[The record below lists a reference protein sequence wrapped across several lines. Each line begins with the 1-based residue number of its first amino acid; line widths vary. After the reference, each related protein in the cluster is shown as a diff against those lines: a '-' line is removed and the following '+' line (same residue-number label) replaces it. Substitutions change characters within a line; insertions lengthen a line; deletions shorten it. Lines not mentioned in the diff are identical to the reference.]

1 MNKTISINPDLFRF
15 TNDRKTRKV
24 APPKP
29 KQDIKVRSQVKE
41 KDKQKNYANNM
52 YCVLFVNN
60 KSVIRGI

>member
-15 TNDRKTRKV
+15 TNERNTRKS

-41 KDKQKNYANNM
+41 KDKQKKCANNM
-52 YCVLFVNN
+52 YCVLFASN
-60 KSVIRGI
+60 KSVILEI